1 MKTHHISLYH
11 TKNNQPDSN
20 VLKQELITYQ
30 QTNSGI
36 KVTKLERSF
45 RSDDHLDIYTSSP
58 IVLKKIFTGGQH

>member
-30 QTNSGI
+30 QTTSGI
-36 KVTKLERSF
+36 KMTRLERSF
-45 RSDDHLDIYTSSP
+45 RGSDHLDSYTSSP
-58 IVLKKIFTGGQH
+58 IVLKKISTGGQH